1 MSNTKVNYSDLVE
14 LGFKKMDIDD
24 CVHQSQYGYPYF
36 ILTYGE
42 EGEQVS
48 MEWSPV
54 SREVNLYLNSH
65 TYQTGLSLD
74 EVKRIIYML
83 DTNLWTDV
91 DYIKD
96 EDDTC
101 KCENK

>member
-14 LGFKKMDIDD
+14 LGFKKMEIDD

-65 TYQTGLSLD
+65 TYQMGLSLD
-74 EVKRIIYML
+74 EVKKIIYML
-83 DTNLWTDV
+83 DTNLWADA
-91 DYIKD
+91 DYI

-101 KCENK
+101 ECENK